1 MAQAE
6 GRNLSPLNK
15 HIHKSMLVVIRD
27 FFLDFCKRKSATYN
41 MSVVTAA

>member
-1 MAQAE
+1 MYIYIFFTYLHYYGLLMVQAE

-27 FFLDFCKRKSATYN
+27 FF
-41 MSVVTAA
+41 